1 MTPAQSPPP
10 GDHPRH
16 AKLLTGHLGE
26 TSLLLLLGLGG
37 PALSYEPPAVSA
49 HSTQVSPQQPA
60 AEEEPA
66 STSTTNAAP
75 RPLVLA
81 FSSLRDRPAFAA
93 LYFYRHDGVSRGELL
108 PGQPQQPERSDT
120 HPSLT
125 ADGTTCLSTSKQ
137 VGGFGP
143 RVQLYD
149 RQRNTFLPE
158 LPFNDTFAAR
168 TEATL
173 SADGRWIVFS
183 VWDQAGQPGGWD
195 LLLYDRQANR
205 FVDLPGLNTASNERE
220 PALSPDGRWITF
232 VTDRPTGAG
241 LSDVGLY
248 DRKGASLVELP
259 GLNTP
264 HRELNPVPSP
274 DGRQLA
280 FVSNRPD
287 GAGGKDL
294 YLYDRTTRQV
304 RAPSGINSAG
314 HEQTPR
320 FSPDGRYLVFVSE
333 RSTGPGERDLFLY
346 DLSRQQL
353 LPTPGLNSPAE
364 DFDPAIAQPMP
375 APESPASPSR

>member
-1 MTPAQSPPP
+1 MTSALPPP
-10 GDHPRH
+10 CSRHPPTAGLPIIRRW
-16 AKLLTGHLGE
+16 TCP
-26 TSLLLLLGLGG
+26 LLLLLSQAAAVLCD
-37 PALSYEPPAVSA
+37 EPPAVTA
-49 HSTQVSPQQPA
+49 PSPKTTWQQPA
-60 AEEEPA
+60 TEPA
-66 STSTTNAAP
+66 SASVSPSNVAT
-75 RPLVLA
+75 RPLILA

-93 LYFYRHDGVSRGELL
+93 VYFYRHDGVSQGELL
-108 PGQPQQPERSDT
+108 PGPPQQPERSDT
-120 HPSLT
+120 HSSLT
-125 ADGTTCLSTSKQ
+125 ADGTICLSTSKQ

-149 RQRNTFLPE
+149 RQRSTFLPE
-158 LPFNDTFAAR
+158 PPFNDTFAAR

-173 SADGRWIVFS
+173 SADGRWIVLS
-183 VWDQAGQPGGWD
+183 AWDQAGQPGGWD
-195 LLLYDRQANR
+195 LLLYDRHANR
-205 FVDLPGLNTASNERE
+205 FVDLPGLNTAANERE
-220 PALSPDGRWITF
+220 PAISPDGRWITY

-248 DRKGASLVELP
+248 DREAASLVELP

-274 DGRQLA
+274 DGQHLA
-280 FVSNRPD
+280 FISNRPG

-294 YLYDRTTRQV
+294 YLYDRSTRQV
-304 RAPSGINSAG
+304 RAPAGLNSAG

-346 DLSRQQL
+346 DLLQNQL

-364 DFDPAIAQPMP
+364 DFDPAIAQPIV
-375 APESPASPSR
+375 APASPISPNR